1 MKQLAMM
8 RHAKSDWGHPGLT
21 DFDRPLNKRG
31 RKAARAIGKELRHR
45 EIAFDQVVSSPAQR
59 AKESVERLTDG
70 LEYEPHVRFEPQMY
84 LPTTE
89 TLTKVIQALPD
100 EAKTVMIVGHNPGFH
115 DLVLRLTKDDDD
127 GHRERICGNFPT
139 AAFSLISFPVE
150 RWGDIRPATGEIR
163 ELILPREL

>member
-31 RKAARAIGKELRHR
+31 RKAARAIGKALRHR
-45 EIAFDQVVSSPAQR
+45 EITFDEVVSSPAQR
-59 AKESVERLTDG
+59 AKETVERLADG
-70 LEYEPHVRFEPQMY
+70 LKYQPKVRFEPAMY
-84 LPTTE
+84 LPSTS
-89 TLTKVIQALPD
+89 TLTNVIHALPD
-100 EAKTVMIVGHNPGFH
+100 DLATIMIVGHNPGFH
-115 DLVLRLTKDDDD
+115 DLVLRLTREDGD
-127 GHRERICGNFPT
+127 GHRQRIEGNFPT

-150 RWGDIRPATGEIR
+150 RWADIEPAIGEIR